1 MFCLVQALQCYP
13 PKYNIDCHDCQ
24 PLDPIK
30 AHKSAAQRVR
40 VDAESGNQRLDNFLL
55 GRLGRVPRTRVYR
68 MIRKG
73 EVRVNKKRARPDYRL
88 KPGDEV
94 RIPPLRIDAG
104 PTPRA
109 VPSASLIER
118 LGAAILFENE
128 HILVLD
134 KPAGIAVHAGSGLD
148 YGIIDAMRRLRPD
161 ANIELA
167 HRLDRDTSGCLLFA
181 LHRDALLE
189 LHELLADNRI
199 GKRYRAIVRG
209 RWPADLRE
217 IDAPLARYHL
227 PNGERRVRADA
238 RGKSAAT
245 RFEILASGSAFS
257 HLQIELLSG
266 RTHQIRVHCQLA
278 EHPIAGDDKY
288 GDAEFNKRLRARGL
302 RRLMLH
308 AVSLDLPGGR
318 FIPEQIIGSPLPDE
332 FERLDGARHSVSEN
346 QA

>member
-13 PKYNIDCHDCQ
+13 PKYIIVCHDCQ

-30 AHKSAAQRVR
+30 THKSAAQRVR

-94 RIPPLRIDAG
+94 RIPPLRIGAG
-104 PTPRA
+104 PAPRA
-109 VPSASLIER
+109 TPSASLIER
-118 LGAAILFENE
+118 LGNLILFESE
-128 HILVLD
+128 HMLVLD
-134 KPAGIAVHAGSGLD
+134 KPAGIAVHAGSGID

-199 GKRYRAIVRG
+199 GKRYRAIVKG
-209 RWPADLRE
+209 RWPADLDAIE
-217 IDAPLARYHL
+217 APLARYHL
-227 PNGERRVRADA
+227 PNGERRVRVDV
-238 RGKSAAT
+238 RGKPAST
-245 RFEILASGSAFS
+245 RFRAIASRDELS

-266 RTHQIRVHCQLA
+266 RTHQIRVHCQHA
-278 EHPIAGDDKY
+278 GHPIAGDDKY
-288 GDAEFNKRLRARGL
+288 GDAEFNKRMRARGL

-308 AVSLDLPGGR
+308 AASLDLPGGR
-318 FIPEQIIGSPLPDE
+318 FTPEQIVNSPLPDE
-332 FERLDGARHSVSEN
+332 FEHFDDRRQSAIEN